1 MGPGEEPT
9 FHQFESPRL
18 RLHLDEGYH
27 ILVEDGQEAYLDAHP
42 EIAADGIGIHR
53 FYDASAT
60 SWSARP
66 KEFRLEDAATDPLRL
81 IEKLKAKSGAPRVH
95 LVAHSMGGLV
105 CRCLLPA
112 ACCLLPAACCLLQK
126 ILPDRGTDP
135 TEHVDK
141 LFTYGTLHGG
151 ITFDV
156 GFGVLEQLRDTFGI
170 QGGDIFGPRRMYAFL
185 TPDAERRGPRHD
197 HGPRAA
203 GPPAHRRGPA
213 AGRWVTERPAAPRRA
228 HEHPPLGDALAVRA
242 GSARPH
248 HPPRTPATGGSLH
261 PPKSSE
267 QKWSSKEVTGD

>member
-66 KEFRLEDAATDPLRL
+66 KEFRLEDAATL
-81 IEKLKAKSGAPRVH
+81 
-95 LVAHSMGGLV
+95 
-105 CRCLLPA
+105 CR
-112 ACCLLPAACCLLQK
+112 CLLQK

-135 TEHVDK
+135 TEHVAK
-141 LFTYGTLHGG
+141 LFTYGTPHGG

-156 GFGVLEQLRDTFGI
+156 GFGVFEQLREDTFGI

-203 GPPAHRRGPA
+203 GPPAHRRGSRRRPLGHTHSVA
-213 AGRWVTERPAAPRRA
+213 RERPAAPRRA
-228 HEHPPLGDALAVRA
+228 HEHPPLGDSLAVRA

-261 PPKSSE
+261 PPKA
-267 QKWSSKEVTGD
+267 VTGD